1 MEVLEQ
7 QREYIIDGGF
17 MIDPETG
24 EILGMLDTT
33 DRFEVKAQD
42 DAEWVLKKM
51 LSAEADMAA
60 IDNMPDV
67 IRAKAVLENAEK
79 LKKEQQCKLDWL
91 HRRFDNELGEFA
103 RRQLEG
109 QKGKTLKTIYGSIS
123 LRVKKGGLKVL
134 DPAKA
139 LLMAKMDYPHA
150 VKTTESFLISM
161 LTDSEKETLVKGLT
175 GTVWTDEDEARKAFT
190 VEPDSETVTVKTGVA

>member
-67 IRAKAVLENAEK
+67 IKAKAVLENAEK
-79 LKKEQQCKLDWL
+79 MKREQQRKLDWL

-109 QKGKTLKTIYGSIS
+109 QKGKTFKTIYGSIS

-190 VEPDSETVTVKTGVA
+190 VDPDSETVTVKTGVA